1 MSRGNLTE
9 DLPTSLPAQQ
19 GRVEI
24 PWLSLWRYRVYEQ
37 SFSIIWEKS
46 EGFFFFSWTSGIED
60 PTRDWTCAAY
70 REGQPLVH
78 QGSPKSEGFKLRNRP
93 VNTHVHHRNYLK
105 NSLPVQW
112 LGLHTFTAVAHVR
125 PMVGELRSPKLSMH
139 AWVRPQSCPTL
150 HRAERY
156 INTMQFKASHLFP
169 TKFTSS
175 IYSTNT

>member
-1 MSRGNLTE
+1 MCLEGILLRIYPLLYLPNKEGWKFHDFLCEGIESMSNHFL
-9 DLPTSLPAQQ
+9 LF
-19 GRVEI
+19 GRNQ
-24 PWLSLWRYRVYEQ
+24 RD
-37 SFSIIWEKS
+37 
-46 EGFFFFSWTSGIED
+46 FFFSWTRGIED

-139 AWVRPQSCPTL
+139 AWMRPQSCPTL